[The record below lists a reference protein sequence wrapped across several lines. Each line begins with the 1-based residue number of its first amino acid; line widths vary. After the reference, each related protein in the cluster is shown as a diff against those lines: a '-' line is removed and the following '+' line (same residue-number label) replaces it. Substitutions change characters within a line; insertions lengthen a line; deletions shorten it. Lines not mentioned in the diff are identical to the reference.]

1 VKEFKIEKVKRITE
15 ISEKFYLQIIEM
27 NFEEQQ
33 AILSMLKTMTE
44 IGFVPNV
51 IKLETPVFDENKLD
65 KILERLA
72 EKIFK

>member
-1 VKEFKIEKVKRITE
+1 MKEFKIEKVKRITE